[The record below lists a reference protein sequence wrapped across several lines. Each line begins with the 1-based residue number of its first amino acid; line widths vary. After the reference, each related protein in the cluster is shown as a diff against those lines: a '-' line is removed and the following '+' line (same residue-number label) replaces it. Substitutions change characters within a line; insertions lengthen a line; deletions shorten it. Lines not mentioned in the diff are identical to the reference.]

1 MYYNA
6 EDFECADKSVSVSN
20 SLGSKITIT
29 PGGDATWM
37 ELLDLFIDTIH
48 GLGYILNDDT
58 QEKFD
63 QLIHISSKELNEE
76 SDDDSNE
83 KSDDSC
89 EDDSEKVD

>member
-1 MYYNA
+1 MYYEA

-29 PGGDATWM
+29 PSSDATWM
-37 ELLDLFIDTIH
+37 ELLDLFTDSIR

-58 QEKFD
+58 QDKFD
-63 QLIHISSKELNEE
+63 QLIHISSKELNE
-76 SDDDSNE
+76 D
-83 KSDDSC
+83 SDDSC